1 MGASKRNHSTRIA
14 VGGAVIVAL
23 VLILGT
29 VWMGRSAKEGT
40 ETAVHSVSLLYL
52 EELAGRREQVVEDSL
67 KSDINVIQTAV
78 SLMTE
83 DDLRE
88 APVSF
93 GEIRLRGQKRR
104 RFHRRGNKPQTN
116 PSFLSNSSTLASRS
130 NITGLYGVGPT
141 LRFLLTAAAGST
153 NSRV

>member
-83 DDLRE
+83 DALRDME
-88 APVSF
+88 RLQAYQARMKRLFRLEKFAFVDRNGVVFIGAETSLKPTPRRSAAPAPWLPARTS
-93 GEIRLRGQKRR
+93 RGCRA
-104 RFHRRGNKPQTN
+104 F
-116 PSFLSNSSTLASRS
+116 FSRS
-130 NITGLYGVGPT
+130 G
-141 LRFLLTAAAGST
+141 FC
-153 NSRV
+153 